1 MSGVTKSCK
10 KLKFRKKADLVFP
23 CKNEKVY
30 IWGGIFLPIG
40 GDYISMNQKMKTAAV
55 TFAAGVFCAS
65 AAFAESGTVASLDI
79 IGRDFQPGHSDFEN
93 FSEESVDH
101 ANAMASYGDVG
112 YDATWASLAAYHV
125 TCGNKASAAAG
136 YKNGMGIDVNGNPMG
151 TDAFLPTY
159 LQNLTPNT
167 VDTLMYGEC
176 KIKLTDKYGR
186 AITYRGYSNK
196 TGGAAGGPFN
206 SGDNSTCPS
215 GTNWANPVLFT
226 PGMVQKYL
234 TFDNMATGEYLNGV
248 HIATAAE
255 ECDNSNFA
263 QWFEDVDGVN
273 KRPEATLD
281 IPAVT
286 GQTGYYELNYNYSNG
301 GYFPLDSIDP
311 ATSARV
317 GYKMGT
323 ESSQFGPQSL
333 SIFCPPYAYQYAKT
347 QADYLG
353 QNTYSLC
360 QLWLG
365 NGGPRNPGAAQTAAG
380 AGGALGL
387 QHLRNHNFTMMG
399 FAKFKYYAANQTNG
413 GEVFDFAGDDD
424 MWIYVDGVLAVDL
437 GGTHL
442 PVPGKMN
449 VKTLADNGHGCAEGP
464 LAATAEADGRCAGGV
479 WKDNSWHYLHFFYA
493 DRQTDGSDFYIRTS
507 IAEMAAP
514 TFGQPR
520 ILHAELTMNDN
531 GSFTT
536 ALFVSSQL
544 NQTSVDNIIN
554 SGAVSTYFPILAIRK
569 NATGTLDTLAY
580 KVTGF
585 SYTNTHTSEGYVYTL
600 TGNLCTDMSCS
611 ATAVPSV
618 GDSLAFNYPTS
629 IVDPTAFTDYNK
641 FNYSDANLQIVST
654 TGKAVTGLTWGAITK
669 STVKIVSQT
678 VPTDTTIDRP
688 AFETIGSGS
697 ELPNNATGEI
707 LVSPLPTEFTT
718 AQSEWLNNNLSTW
731 TTSPSAGSS
740 IAAGGTANSVNGHS
754 TYLLSSTASSKCYS
768 QAGSESFM
776 SIAFVAEEPFQVS
789 VRVFDNLGHF
799 ISQYQ
804 ESLSESAFAAAISD
818 GTADRCHG
826 TVNGISKESQAV
838 TSGFVLA
845 TVKMY
850 PVSQNGRKLA
860 TGPYIYQVSI
870 IQKPMD
876 HCVNVNGSQT
886 YMLGQY
892 NRTYKSMTRGYRRI
906 DK

>member
-1 MSGVTKSCK
+1 
-10 KLKFRKKADLVFP
+10 
-23 CKNEKVY
+23 
-30 IWGGIFLPIG
+30 
-40 GDYISMNQKMKTAAV
+40 MNQQGKIATAAV
-55 TFAAGVFCAS
+55 SVLLGVIGVS
-65 AAFAESGTVASLDI
+65 SAFAQSGTIASLDVI
-79 IGRDFQPGHSDFEN
+79 VRDFQPNHSDFEN
-93 FSEESVDH
+93 FSEEAVTHLNDIYNYYSGG
-101 ANAMASYGDVG
+101 YG
-112 YDATWASLAAYHV
+112 YDASWYANNPYHV

-136 YKNGMGIDVNGNPMG
+136 ATNGMGIDVNGNPMG
-151 TDAFLPTY
+151 TNAYLPSY
-159 LQNLTPNT
+159 LQSTHT
-167 VDTLMYGEC
+167 TDTLMYGEC
-176 KIKLTDKYGR
+176 KTKLTDAYGR
-186 AITYRGYSNK
+186 SITYRGYSNK
-196 TGGAAGGPFN
+196 TSGTFN

-215 GTNWANPVLFT
+215 GTNWANPVIFT

-234 TFDNMATGEYLNGV
+234 TFDNSATGDYLNGV
-248 HIATAAE
+248 HIYKQTE

-263 QWFEDVDGVN
+263 QWFEDVSGVN
-273 KRPEATLD
+273 VRTNTTLD

-311 ATSARV
+311 ATGIRV
-317 GYKMGT
+317 GYKTGT
-323 ESSQFGPQSL
+323 EGTQFGPQSL

-360 QLWLG
+360 NLWLG
-365 NGGPRNPGAAQTAAG
+365 NGGPRNPGAAQVAAG
-380 AGGALGL
+380 ASGTLGL
-387 QHLRNHNFTMMG
+387 QHLRNYNFTMMG
-399 FAKFKYYAANQTNG
+399 FAKFKYRTANQANG

-442 PVPGKMN
+442 SAPGKVN

-464 LAATAEADGRCAGGV
+464 LAATAETDGRCSGGV

-493 DRQTDGSDFYIRTS
+493 DRQTDGSNLYIRTS
-507 IAEMAAP
+507 IAEMAAT

-520 ILHAELTMNDN
+520 ILHGELTMNDN

-544 NQTSVDNIIN
+544 SQPSVDNIVN
-554 SGAVSTYFPILAIRK
+554 SGYTSTYFPILAIRK
-569 NATGTLDTLAY
+569 DATGALDTMAY

-585 SYTNTHTSEGYVYTL
+585 SYTGTHTSEGYVYTL

-611 ATAVPSV
+611 VTAAPAV
-618 GDSLAFNYPTS
+618 GDSLAFNYPTT
-629 IVDPTAFTDYNK
+629 IVDPSSFSDYNK
-641 FNYSDANLQIVST
+641 FNYSDANIQIVSV

-669 STVKIVSQT
+669 STVKIISQT
-678 VPTDTTIDRP
+678 IPTDTTIDRP
-688 AFETIGSGS
+688 VFEPIGEGS
-697 ELPNNATGEI
+697 TLPNNATGEI
-707 LVSPLPTEFTT
+707 LVSPLPTEFTI
-718 AQSEWLNNNLSTW
+718 AQSEWLKSNLSTW
-731 TTSPSAGSS
+731 TTSPSAGSA
-740 IAAGGTANSVNGHS
+740 IVAGGTANSLNGHS
-754 TYLLSSTASSKCYS
+754 TYLLSSTASSKCYN
-768 QAGSESFM
+768 QKGAESCM

-818 GTADRCHG
+818 GSSGTCSA
-826 TVNGISKESQAV
+826 TVNGVAKSSPAV

-850 PVSQNGRKLA
+850 PVSQTGRKLA

-906 DK
+906 GK